1 MRIEMSNEMK
11 NRVEKWIKATIKVY
25 LRTNST
31 PEEYWLNM
39 IEKKYGVTRDL
50 FDVLYAEVK
59 CGL

>member
-1 MRIEMSNEMK
+1 MNITQ
-11 NRVEKWIKATIKVY
+11 EKWIKATIKVY

-31 PEEYWLNM
+31 PAEYWLDM

-50 FDVLYAEVK
+50 FGVLWAEVC

>member
-1 MRIEMSNEMK
+1 MKDKEMNIDE
-11 NRVEKWIKATIKVY
+11 EKWIKATIKVY

-31 PEEYWLNM
+31 PTEYWLDM

-50 FDVLYAEVK
+50 FDVLWSEVC